1 MFVSDCTLWNS
12 SDIILV
18 RMVWC
23 QVMVGKHWLRM
34 GRVVGESYMRMRMAV
49 GDSSMRMRMAVGD
62 SGMSKGMGSSW
73 TMARMK
79 RFWMMET
86 KSMMRLG

>member
-1 MFVSDCTLWNS
+1 
-12 SDIILV
+12 
-18 RMVWC
+18 
-23 QVMVGKHWLRM
+23 MVGKHWLRM
-34 GRVVGESYMRMRMAV
+34 GRVVGESCMRMRMAV
-49 GDSSMRMRMAVGD
+49 GE

>member
-34 GRVVGESYMRMRMAV
+34 GRVVGDSGIRMRKVV
-49 GDSSMRMRMAVGD
+49 GNSC
-62 SGMSKGMGSSW
+62 MSKGVECFRAM
-73 TMARMK
+73 RMMM
-79 RFWMMET
+79 RFRMMRT
-86 KSMMRLG
+86 KSMGSLG